1 MRKIEFLECFLQT
14 IVRVFT
20 TSGNMTMIIKK
31 KSWLTSY
38 DSIEK
43 LTNTEKNIST
53 GTLSQMHTQPH
64 KDM

>member
-1 MRKIEFLECFLQT
+1 MFSSNNT
-14 IVRVFT
+14 VRVFT